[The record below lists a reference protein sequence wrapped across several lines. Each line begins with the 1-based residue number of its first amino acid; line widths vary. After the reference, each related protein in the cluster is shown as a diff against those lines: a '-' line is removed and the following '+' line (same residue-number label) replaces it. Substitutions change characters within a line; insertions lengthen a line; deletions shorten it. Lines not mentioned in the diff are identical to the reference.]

1 MAKPKTALADVLEKS
16 MIAADTLE
24 RKDLIFT
31 YKGTVY
37 PTTLCTAEIFKAM
50 ESFEARRDDVILAG
64 FPKSGTNWFGQ
75 ILSDL
80 IATAAK
86 NNKNETNHH
95 NDVPEEFPYLEIGDP
110 EKYERMKKLPPRRLI
125 RTHMAPQNL
134 PESIFK
140 NKAKILLLLR
150 NPKDLATSYYHFS
163 LVFSP
168 FPSYESWDS
177 FFKDFMAGKVPWGSY
192 FNYLSEWNKYIVSEN
207 VMPVSF
213 EEVKENTYLG
223 VKKIVEFFEF
233 PLNEEEIHAVV
244 QRSSFQSMK
253 TNSKNTHG
261 AFGDVLFRK
270 GGVSDWR
277 NLFEE
282 KHNLEMDKMYK
293 EHLAATTLGTRLN
306 YDVYCKI

>member
-213 EEVKENTYLG
+213 EEVKEVSLALFDVHIYS
-223 VKKIVEFFEF
+223 FADY
-233 PLNEEEIHAVV
+233 EI
-244 QRSSFQSMK
+244 FQLANHS
-253 TNSKNTHG
+253 
-261 AFGDVLFRK
+261 
-270 GGVSDWR
+270 GVSDWR

-293 EHLAATTLGTRLN
+293 EHLAATALGTRLN

>member
-1 MAKPKTALADVLEKS
+1 MATSKPALANVLEKS

-37 PTTLCTAEIFKAM
+37 PTTLCTPEIFKAM

-86 NNKNETNHH
+86 KNKNETNDHD
-95 NDVPEEFPYLEIGDP
+95 DVSEEFPYLEIGDP
-110 EKYERMKKLPPRRLI
+110 EKYERMKKLPSRRLI
-125 RTHMAPQNL
+125 RTHMAPQHL

-168 FPSYESWDS
+168 FPSYECWDS

-192 FNYLSEWNKYIVSEN
+192 FNYLSEWNKYINYEN
-207 VMPVSF
+207 VMSIGF
-213 EEVKENTYLG
+213 EDVKENTYLG

-233 PLNEEEIHAVV
+233 PLNEEEIHAVA

-253 TNSKNTHG
+253 KNSKETHG

-270 GGVSDWR
+270 GAVSDWK
-277 NLFEE
+277 NLFAEE
-282 KHNLEMDKMYK
+282 HNLEMDKMYK
-293 EHLAATTLGTRLN
+293 EHLEAIPLGKRLK
-306 YDVYCKI
+306 YDVYCKA